1 MKFKLK
7 TTVTNRKRVII
18 LLLII
23 FAVLTTI
30 VGRYAW
36 VQIMWSPQLQ
46 KWAKEQWTYDTKIE
60 AKRGDILDR
69 NGEFLAVSG
78 NVERVDAYLKDI
90 RKAVDNKK
98 TTKEKIASELA
109 PILDLKEEE
118 ILKKLNKTLPN
129 GLPMSSVTLSRRI
142 EKEQGDK
149 IRALKLPG
157 IVVTEDTKRYYP
169 KGNLLSQVI
178 GNTNIDGD
186 GRAGIEKQY
195 NQELKGIPGKFMGEA
210 DKFHRELPYNMST
223 YIEPTNGND
232 LVLTIDQT
240 IQYFT
245 EKALEEA
252 VSKFKAKK
260 AFAVIMD
267 PNTGEVLSMASKPDY
282 DPNNPIDG
290 DVSGSMAKWKMPVI
304 NDNFEPGSIFK
315 LFTSAAALEEN
326 VVTMN
331 ETFVCG
337 GSKVVG
343 GRSIKCWKSG
353 GHGSQTFPEILKNSC
368 NVGYME
374 LGEKLGKDK
383 LYKYINSFGLNSKT
397 GIDYLGEAKGIIMPL
412 SKVGTVETATIAFGQ
427 GVAITP
433 IQFIDALGALA
444 NGGNV
449 MKPHLV
455 KKITHTD
462 ENGNTSVVKEFQPE
476 VTKKAISAETAK
488 TIREMM
494 EQVVVDGGS
503 KKAGVEGYRIGG
515 KTGTAQKVING
526 KYAPGKYISSFA
538 GVAPVDNPRFVLL
551 LSIDE
556 PDPAVA
562 YYGGQTAAPTA
573 HQLLQDVL
581 RYMGIAEDDSI
592 MPENK
597 QKVMIPDV
605 RGLSVEEARK
615 KLSDAKLES
624 QIEGTGKTVY
634 DISPKPGISVNQT
647 TKVSLYLGVDEN
659 KEGKVAVPNFEKM
672 DKAEITEICKSLGIE
687 VSFEGDGVA
696 VSQDIEATTEVN
708 KGSTI
713 KITLQRLQDSQ
724 E

>member
-7 TTVTNRKRVII
+7 TSVTNRKRIII

-23 FAVLTTI
+23 FTVQLVI
-30 VGRYAW
+30 IGRYAW

-46 KWAKEQWTYDTKIE
+46 KWAKEQWTYDTKID
-60 AKRGDILDR
+60 AKRGDIVDR
-69 NGEFLAVSG
+69 NGEPLAVSG

-90 RKAVDNKK
+90 RKAIDKNK
-98 TTKEKIASELA
+98 TSKEKISSELA
-109 PILDLKEEE
+109 PILGLTQEE

-129 GLPMSSVTLSRRI
+129 GLPMSSVTISRRI
-142 EKEQGDK
+142 EKDQGDK
-149 IRALKLPG
+149 IRELKLPG

-169 KGNLLSQVI
+169 GGNSLSQVL

-195 NQELKGIPGKFMGEA
+195 NQELKGIPGRFMGEA

-223 YIEPTNGND
+223 YIKPTNGND
-232 LVLTIDQT
+232 VVLTIDQS

-252 VSKFKAKK
+252 VSKFRAKK
-260 AFAVIMD
+260 ANAVIMD
-267 PNTGEVLSMASKPDY
+267 PKTGEILAMASKPDY
-282 DPNNPIDG
+282 DPNKPVEG
-290 DVSGSMAKWKMPVI
+290 SASESMAKWKMPIV
-304 NDNFEPGSIFK
+304 NENFEPGSIFK

-326 VVTMN
+326 LVTMN
-331 ETFVCG
+331 DKFVCN
-337 GSKVVG
+337 GSKRVG
-343 GRSIKCWKSG
+343 DGVRKCWKSS
-353 GHGSQTFPEILKNSC
+353 GHGVQTFPEILNNSC

-383 LYKYINSFGLNSKT
+383 LYKYIDAFGLGKKT
-397 GIDYLGEAKGIIMPL
+397 GIDFLGEEKGIIMPL
-412 SKVGTVETATIAFGQ
+412 SRVGVVETATIAFGQ
-427 GVAITP
+427 GVSITP
-433 IQFIDALGALA
+433 IQFITAIGAFGN
-444 NGGNV
+444 NGDV

-462 ENGNTSVVKEFQPE
+462 ENGNTSVVKDFAPE
-476 VTKKAISAETAK
+476 ISKKAISPETSK

-494 EQVVVDGGS
+494 EQVVIDGGS

-515 KTGTAQKVING
+515 KTGTAQKVENG
-526 KYAPGKYISSFA
+526 KYAPGKYVSSFA
-538 GVAPVDNPRFVLL
+538 GIAPIDNPKFVLL

-573 HQLLQDVL
+573 HQLLQDIL
-581 RYMGIAEDDSI
+581 RYMGVAQDESI
-592 MPENK
+592 LPENK

-605 RGLSVEEARK
+605 RGIALEEAQK
-615 KLSDAKLES
+615 KLRDLKLEV
-624 QIEGTGKTVY
+624 EVVGTGKTVY
-634 DISPKPGISVNQT
+634 DISPKPGMSVNQG
-647 TKVSLYLGVDEN
+647 TKVSLYLGVEEN
-659 KEGKVAVPNFEKM
+659 LKGKVAVPNFERM
-672 DKAEITEICKSLGIE
+672 SKAEIEGVCKSLGLSVTFDGE
-687 VSFEGDGVA
+687 GVA
-696 VSQDIEATTEVN
+696 ISQDVEPTTEVN

-713 KITLQRLQDSQ
+713 KITLQNTQDLN